1 MNGFLQNFGRWFLR
15 IIGDF
20 LNLSAYGFL
29 ILRTIL
35 QKKEGI
41 RKTSI
46 EVLLKQVLFTGVEA
60 LPVVALVALAL
71 GAISIVQ
78 SLTYLPRFGGESLI
92 GKILVTVIIR
102 ELGPLVTGF
111 IVIARSGT
119 AISTEIG
126 NMVVSHEIEALE
138 SMGIDPVR
146 YLVIP
151 RVFGVTASLVSLN
164 VYFDIL
170 AIIGGF
176 LVSKL
181 VLITSLNVFLEQV
194 LKAMVGSDVVISL
207 LKGFV
212 FGLLISMICTYN
224 GFSVKQSPREVPQMT
239 TKAVVNAITALF
251 LADGVITFIYY
262 V

>member
-1 MNGFLQNFGRWFLR
+1 MDGFFQNFGRWFLR
-15 IIGDF
+15 LLNDF
-20 LNLSAYGFL
+20 LNLSAYGLL
-29 ILRTIL
+29 ILRTIFRKRTGV
-35 QKKEGI
+35 KKTG
-41 RKTSI
+41 R

-92 GKILVTVIIR
+92 GKILVTVIVR

-126 NMVVSHEIEALE
+126 NMVVNHEIEALE

-194 LKAMVGSDVVISL
+194 LKAMVGTDVAVSL
-207 LKGFV
+207 LKGFI
-212 FGLLISMICTYN
+212 FGVLISTICTFY
-224 GFSVKQSPREVPQMT
+224 GFSVSQSPREVPQMT
-239 TKAVVNAITALF
+239 TKAVVNAITSLF
-251 LADGVITFIYY
+251 LADGIITFIYY